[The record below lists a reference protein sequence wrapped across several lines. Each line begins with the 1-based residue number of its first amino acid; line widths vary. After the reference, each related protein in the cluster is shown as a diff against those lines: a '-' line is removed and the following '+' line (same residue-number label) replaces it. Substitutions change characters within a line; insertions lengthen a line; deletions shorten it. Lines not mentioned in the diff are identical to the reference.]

1 MFVIVGHFPEHNA
14 HSVALLIFTSFI
26 YF

>member
-14 HSVALLIFTSFI
+14 HPVALLIFTSFI